1 MFETE
6 FLCVA
11 LGVLNLLCRP
21 GRPRALIC
29 LFLPSECSECWGGL
43 KVYGT
48 TAWKM
53 PENLKASILNLKN
66 NEPIALPTSE
76 FYPFLTLVKGIAL

>member
-1 MFETE
+1 
-6 FLCVA
+6 
-11 LGVLNLLCRP
+11 
-21 GRPRALIC
+21 
-29 LFLPSECSECWGGL
+29 
-43 KVYGT
+43 
-48 TAWKM
+48 M